1 MREAHRMRRESTA
14 TRETPAGSAR
24 KPRRPG
30 PAHLDSRRACRTCPA
45 VMGLIAFGAAGKL
58 LAADIDTSRL
68 PPPASVQIEFTRDI
82 KPILADHCY
91 KCHSGEQPRSH
102 FLLTS
107 RESALKGGNENSDDI
122 VPGDSRRS
130 KLILYVAQLVED
142 IPAWRPERRARRAIA
157 RAAGPCCR
165 AWRAGRP
172 AASRRAGRRG
182 PLP

>member
-107 RESALKGGNENSDDI
+107 RESALIIRGIITFIIRCCAGSMPACGVMRCVTKLLITIRIGNM
-122 VPGDSRRS
+122 
-130 KLILYVAQLVED
+130 
-142 IPAWRPERRARRAIA
+142 
-157 RAAGPCCR
+157 
-165 AWRAGRP
+165 
-172 AASRRAGRRG
+172 
-182 PLP
+182 